1 MRRNGKA
8 NIEQRNWRS
17 WKRGKEW
24 VFGCSLFFTLGSASL
39 LLSQTTAH
47 AEHAIEDKR
56 EVPPLSTDVS
66 DSVFDNSQETVSVNE
81 EKTDKGNAKE
91 FVTILESETTEA
103 VVIEPTLT
111 DKNELTAL
119 SQALDLEALEVAA
132 TEAIEDESEAQE
144 EVALLESNS
153 GLTSDGLIHIRDRYD
168 ISFTDTSPLS
178 SRNGKGDLG
187 FVKLNDNTIAYLYN
201 FTEGTNK
208 ISLAELRERLILTPK
223 SGTPGT
229 TVHGRDTKNYYIR
242 TDSKGKYFSNSWL
255 GWSETDALYLVSVNT
270 ERNNHNLELNVVG
283 TANNGDGGQG
293 NFNRIVPLNVYSG
306 QQITRNDINA
316 ISSNAYYT
324 IGVHL
329 GSRIVQGTNG
339 RNDIMYLILAGV
351 DNQLPTVDEE
361 ATKRNFERN
370 LNGGALTAENL
381 DSILQPQN
389 VEVKDN
395 VNRKALLLSQGHVN
409 VAIRDEQGV
418 ERSVA
423 EMKSLLQGP
432 QREQYANKTYT
443 IVVKATDEAH
453 AKAANSSQTI
463 TPGFTWDI
471 VDKNPLQAALT
482 QANNA
487 NTTASTANKTADSV
501 AAYEQAKRDLES
513 AKQDAQRIM
522 TKPNASAREILDT
535 VSRVQTA
542 TRAVQEKEQALMPT
556 EASTHRVEPTT
567 LTRSIKDRNIT
578 QQDLLNTI
586 SNLPSGARITLN
598 GPFTLPNTVGQ
609 HPFTATIAY
618 QDKSSQ
624 EVRITLNLTKDK
636 RELEQAL
643 ANLRT
648 SIETEVDRENK
659 SPLDLDAY
667 DDNASKAQELLLA
680 AQQLATNYNNN
691 SVTQQQLDEKA
702 NEIIQATAELDSKRE
717 AIGYSLAYLNPIST
731 EPVVVKKVTDA
742 VDQYDLDV
750 AISAL
755 PEQPVL
761 TLDQP
766 FVKPAT
772 EGSYAF
778 EGKAR
783 YHDRSWNPVVVQLIL
798 ETDWTEF
805 EAIFQPLQEAL
816 EQTVDRTNKSPKAL
830 AAYDQAKIKAREL
843 EAQFEALRASDQT
856 KQAQINKTLETLRD
870 QAAQAVADLTDKYN
884 AIVEAQSV
892 TYSVPELDILTKKVH
907 DPVTADELLN
917 LAAGLPGNPKVTLD
931 QPFVKPTVE
940 GLHIFEATATYADD
954 STNKVTLK
962 LQLDLDWSEYNKL
975 IQPLQAAVEQT
986 VEREN
991 KSPKALAAYDQIQ
1004 NTLRQVHE
1012 HLRNLR
1018 TSEPAPTQ
1026 EEIDEAL
1033 TTLRDNVTQAIA
1045 DLAKKREAIVD
1056 SLAYQHPIANEIRL
1070 NKKVNDT
1077 IETQDLI
1084 AATNGLLGQPVVT
1097 LNEAFVKPTTE
1108 GVYRFEA
1115 TALYEDDSTNR
1126 VIIQLN
1132 LETDWT
1138 AFDQAMSELNT
1149 EIRTNVDRQHKNPL
1163 AVAAYDSELEKARGI
1178 YAQLQALRQSEE
1190 TNQATIDEALP
1201 TLRQEVDKIIAEL
1214 QDKRSKIVPSH
1225 ASTHPVATPAP
1236 IVRSIKNPASED
1248 EILAAV
1254 TLPEN
1259 AVRVEFAP
1267 DAQRQWTNAQTY
1279 QVPVNVIYQDT
1290 SVNRVMVQYTL
1301 NKDWTFLEQATN
1313 TATGRISELEQDAD
1327 LLKDKRP
1334 STVVVYRRALRNAQD
1349 KLQAAQRELQHQS
1362 VNTSQQVIDHY
1373 ENQVKEALAQLNDAT
1388 GKLVPSDAATHTP
1401 TGGTITRTTKTLALA
1416 QDLIA
1421 VVSNYPETASVALV
1435 LPYNIPTTKGT
1446 HIVQARV
1453 NYQDQTSETVD
1464 ITYIIN
1470 LDFQAINRLK
1480 AELEAAIE
1488 TGHGDKKLEE
1498 QTKRSVQHYQE
1509 KLTEANSVKERL
1521 ETLLADPDTQ
1531 QSQLDAFERNVR
1543 AARAHL
1549 QNAVAALTLSE
1560 ATRFTPRANPLV
1572 RDTNTLAT
1580 ATEIANSV
1588 IVLDTYQYQL
1598 ALSSNQE
1605 VPSREGE
1612 YRLRVTV
1619 TYRDES
1625 SEEVEVLYTVNTY
1638 KVRLSQANYSLNGML
1653 GSKEKL
1659 SDKAPDTAEA
1669 YEAAWNAAQEVL
1681 QASRAIHEAA
1691 NSSQQAI
1698 DEAERQSKEALA
1710 NLVKARDE
1718 LRPSQAATHTPRMD
1732 RLEKTMRETITLS
1745 DIREHLKDI
1754 PEETEIISNPE
1765 LVKREGSN
1773 FVNVTLRYPD
1783 RSTED
1788 FGVYYYYTTVK
1799 TDLTEA
1805 LNGLHTKITERPV
1818 TSDMLQ
1824 STVDAYNEVLRE
1836 AERQHRED
1844 NIVLSNSSATQADL
1858 DAATERIKAM
1868 SERLAKAREGLKIKD
1883 SVTYP
1888 VQNGE
1893 LTTTIKNL
1901 ASDEQLLKAL
1911 GDLPGGATGEIIRR
1925 YGNYVGIHHVAIQLT
1940 YPDTSTNTV
1949 QVVYTITL
1957 HKDDL
1962 ANANTALE
1970 ETINQEVN
1978 LENVSP
1984 KAIRVYEEVKR
1995 AQQNELNYGKQIHA
2009 TAGSQDSI
2017 DTTVTRMEQ
2026 AKDRML
2032 EAINGLVPSEAY
2044 TTTPTNGALTK
2055 TVKETVTVQELI
2067 QTVGGVPATARVT
2080 LAQGVEIP
2088 RNEVKT
2094 HILNAVVTYQDESV
2108 DHVEIHLTLTTDLT
2122 ALNREK
2128 EALESAL
2135 ETEEATEGKRPS
2147 TVEAYQEAR
2156 QHAQEKLA
2164 AAQRVAQNPASSQE
2178 SIDQA
2183 TQEANQATDRL
2194 KRAAAAIVNSDAT
2207 TYTPNVAELTR
2218 TMKNLALE
2226 SDVFQQI
2233 AIQGATF
2240 TTALAAGVALPNSV
2254 GKHKVRVLITYNDRS
2269 TEEVEVPYTIT
2280 VDTAALYQKNTDL
2293 HNAIQQSVAL
2303 VDKTKASIARY
2314 ESEKQRVQALLA
2326 AAQQLVQSET
2336 QDQQRIDD
2344 EVAKVHQAIQ
2354 DLQAA
2359 VSQLADTQAKLIEPE
2374 VAKYSTHAKNLATV
2388 AQLTQAVTIPQ
2399 TSGYTVTLPSYTDD
2413 TLPKGIGTYRLMGTV
2428 VYQDESS
2435 EQVAIDYTIT
2445 PYTEELSAANTQLKD
2460 KLAEPVTTEEKRPST
2475 VSEYERA
2482 LQHARQVQAQTQA
2495 ILDREAV
2502 NSSQESLD
2510 EQVRLTKEAQDRL
2523 VKAIAGLEDSDAK
2536 TYHPTAQALTR
2547 TLKNLANADDLTK
2560 LVTGKPDNAG
2570 VSILETIPQ
2579 QVGEHK
2585 VIATV
2590 NYQDGT
2596 SETVEIAYT
2605 ITTDKDALSQAIT
2618 TLAQTDEVRSELEG
2632 IRPSDVAQ
2640 YRNAKQQAEA
2650 KLAEAR
2656 AMFGDPEAF
2665 QSNIDAMV
2673 EAVNAAQ
2680 QALHHAQTN
2689 LNPSDA
2695 TLYNPTAST
2704 LTKTINHLASI
2715 EEVKSSVTI
2724 SGATGYQINLDENA
2738 LPKEI
2743 GSHQINATVV
2753 YADTSTEQVT
2763 IPYIITTDKAP
2774 LANANNTLSNAL
2786 DSILPADTAD
2796 MSPVT
2801 IAAFHKAQQE
2811 ARTLLEEARTLHNS
2825 DTNDQNALDQMAE
2838 RINQARDKVAQAKA
2852 ALRTAQSVT
2861 VDPVINPLVV
2871 TVKNHADQEAL
2882 KARVT
2887 NLPQD
2892 AEVVLTNTDLP
2903 TDEGVH
2909 EISATVRYA
2918 DQSSEEVTI
2927 RYEITSDKTDLT
2939 AALGQLEGEKNHAPV
2954 TDGMKLQTVEDYQA
2968 AQANAVKVFEEAQ
2981 ATLNAPSSKQVD
2993 LDNAQQQV
3001 EAAKERLKQAKQA
3014 LVPSLATENTPQERE
3029 LTRTVNAP
3037 ATAEDI
3043 TGLISN
3049 QNLPANTQFELQN
3062 ADAIPTDLGTHSLTV
3077 KVIYEDRSEDTVTV
3091 RYTVTTDISG
3101 LELAKKALEDELA
3114 KQVSTEGKRQS
3125 TIEALNVAKKA
3136 AQDELASVQDVLAK
3150 AGPTQADIESA
3161 VTAINDKLSKLTQ
3174 AVTGL
3179 EDSYATLLTPTD
3191 GALERT
3197 VKNPAKLDEILETV
3211 TVTDGSPVVTL
3222 APNVTIPETVGRH
3235 ELNVIVT
3242 YNDQSVDTAKVVYT
3256 ITTHKADL
3264 ISANDALEAVV
3275 NQSVETN
3282 GKRAS
3287 TVEHYQAVKERVN
3300 ALLTEAKAIVTAPDS
3315 SQSDIDAKL
3324 SAINNAKAELLS
3336 AIEQVVDS
3344 DATTYTPTVT
3354 PLVRKIN
3361 HLATAQDIEGSVQVA
3376 GATNVSFKLKENQT
3390 VPQSE
3395 GIYTLK
3401 VVVTYNDQSSEEVDV
3416 QYTIET
3422 YKGDLDH
3429 ANTLLAEQ
3437 LQNKAE
3443 LGHRSPQTAAEYA
3456 KVWDQVT
3463 AVLQETQA
3471 VFGNEHASQTDI
3483 DDATKRARTALEQLE
3498 AATQQLEDS
3507 LAHTHQPTIAP
3518 VEKTTREKITQDDLR
3533 QAVSGVPSDTTLTLN
3548 GDMTHNEGA
3557 NQVTGTLRYSDGS
3570 TEEVTIDYTYRRV
3583 KDDLTAATN
3592 ALKERI
3598 DTPAETQ
3605 DMRPTTI
3612 EAYQQALQNAR
3623 TIVQETNGV
3632 LLSDDSTQSQID
3644 EATRKANEAKATL
3657 DEAISN
3663 LTLQDSVKY
3672 PVADGTLTTTMKELA
3687 SNEQLIAALGQLPE
3701 QVQKSEV
3708 TGSYQAQPGLHPVEI
3723 TLIYQDGSTKVV
3735 RTNYTITLHKQTLVD
3750 EIANLQQR
3758 INQQVV
3764 RENISPKAMRA
3775 YEQALIDEQ
3784 AELMQ
3789 AQQTLES
3796 ATQQDVLDAAVVR
3809 AQEAVKRMQSAIDAL
3824 VPSLASQTQPTDGE
3838 LTRTVKQPANV
3849 GDITSLISTQ
3859 TLPVGTRV
3867 ELQDA
3872 VPTALGEHSLT
3883 VKVIY
3888 TDDSEDTVTVNY
3900 TVTTYTDELNAAKE
3914 TLAAELAKEVL
3925 TEGKRQSTIEAL
3937 DAAREAANQALASA
3951 QEILAKAGPTQ
3962 EAIETAIATV
3972 NEKLRDLQKAAQGL
3986 EDSYATQ
3993 YEPTNGSFERT
4004 VKQPV
4009 DLDQILATVTTPGGN
4024 PIVTLLSGTTLPTD
4038 VGSHTVN
4045 VLVTYDDK
4053 STDTATIH
4061 YTITTHKTDLEGANQ
4076 VLQTIINREAPTDGK
4091 RQSTVD
4097 HYNQTHKE
4105 VSTILAEAQTIV
4117 SDSSASQAAI
4127 DEVLARVIKAKE
4139 DLEAAFDNIVD
4150 SDATNY
4156 TPNNGAFTAKA
4167 TQPATKEQLEATIT
4181 VNETTNIQVLLDNA
4195 TLPTEVGAH
4204 RLEATVVYEDKS
4216 SEKAYV
4222 DYTILLDTDAVQAAK
4237 NKLQQKLAEYVK
4249 ETDRSQATLN
4259 NYRLAKQAAD
4269 NAVQASE
4276 QFLTEEVA
4284 TAKQPAADAIERQLE
4299 NAYAELVNAIEGLR
4313 DSQASTNQPNIA
4325 KLTRTL
4331 KDAFDKQQLIDQ
4343 VTELPANAY
4352 VVIVQPEAI
4361 PTTVGDYQVAATV
4374 HYEDLST
4381 KTIAIPYEIT
4391 TYTDELAEA
4400 QRQLQELVAN
4410 QPELGEKSPVAI
4422 RHYQELLDEALRKIA
4437 ESNEHQRVANTPQTT
4452 LNEATEQLR
4461 QLKQQL
4467 SDAVTNLVDAQAK
4480 LHEPQVTDLTTK
4492 VKSPVTEDQLKQQ
4505 IVTQPGA
4512 SVQLQLPHGAVPT
4525 TVGSHVIP
4533 VTVTYEDES
4542 VDNTTI
4548 TLVIEVDPTALNE
4561 ANTKLEAFL
4570 AKPGVDNTGENVAET
4585 GQTHKQL
4592 PATGETESN
4601 LLAYAL
4607 TSLTG
4612 FASVVLGRKK
4622 KEEEETD

>member
-103 VVIEPTLT
+103 VIIEPTLT

-329 GSRIVQGTNG
+329 GGRIVQGTNG
-339 RNDIMYLILAGV
+339 RNDVMYLILVGV
-351 DNQLPTVDEE
+351 DNQLPTIDEA

-370 LNGGALTAENL
+370 LNGGALTADNL
-381 DSILQPQN
+381 DRILQPQN
-389 VEVKDN
+389 IEVKDN

-423 EMKSLLQGP
+423 EMRSLLQGP
-432 QREQYANKTYT
+432 QRDQYANKTYT

-522 TKPNASAREILDT
+522 TKPNASANEILDAI
-535 VSRVQTA
+535 SRVQTA
-542 TRAVQEKEQALMPT
+542 TRDVQTKERALTPT
-556 EASTHRVEPTT
+556 EASTHRVNPTT

-750 AISAL
+750 AISGL

-1267 DAQRQWTNAQTY
+1267 DAQRQWTNVQTY

-1531 QSQLDAFERNVR
+1531 QSQLDAFEHNVR

-1580 ATEIANSV
+1580 ANEIANSV

-1698 DEAERQSKEALA
+1698 DEAERQSREALA
-1710 NLVKARDE
+1710 NLIKARDE
-1718 LRPSQAATHTPRMD
+1718 LRPSQAATYTPRMD

-1925 YGNYVGIHHVAIQLT
+1925 YGNYVGIHHVSIQLT

-1984 KAIRVYEEVKR
+1984 KAIRAYEEVKR
-1995 AQQNELNYGKQIHA
+1995 TQQSELNYGKHIHD
-2009 TAGSQDSI
+2009 TAGNQNDI
-2017 DTTVTRMEQ
+2017 DTTVMRMEQ

-2032 EAINGLVPSEAY
+2032 EAINGLVPSEAH
-2044 TTTPTNGALTK
+2044 TTVPTNGELTK
-2055 TVKETVTVQELI
+2055 TVKETVTVQELL
-2067 QTVGGVPATARVT
+2067 QTIGGVPTTARVA
-2080 LAQGVEIP
+2080 LAPGVEIP
-2088 RNEVKT
+2088 RNEVKM
-2094 HILNAVVTYQDESV
+2094 HVLNAVVTYQDESV

-2605 ITTDKDALSQAIT
+2605 ITT
-2618 TLAQTDEVRSELEG
+2618 
-2632 IRPSDVAQ
+2632 
-2640 YRNAKQQAEA
+2640 
-2650 KLAEAR
+2650 
-2656 AMFGDPEAF
+2656 
-2665 QSNIDAMV
+2665 
-2673 EAVNAAQ
+2673 
-2680 QALHHAQTN
+2680 
-2689 LNPSDA
+2689 
-2695 TLYNPTAST
+2695 
-2704 LTKTINHLASI
+2704 
-2715 EEVKSSVTI
+2715 
-2724 SGATGYQINLDENA
+2724 
-2738 LPKEI
+2738 
-2743 GSHQINATVV
+2743 
-2753 YADTSTEQVT
+2753 
-2763 IPYIITTDKAP
+2763 
-2774 LANANNTLSNAL
+2774 
-2786 DSILPADTAD
+2786 
-2796 MSPVT
+2796 
-2801 IAAFHKAQQE
+2801 HKA
-2811 ARTLLEEARTLHNS
+2811 
-2825 DTNDQNALDQMAE
+2825 
-2838 RINQARDKVAQAKA
+2838 
-2852 ALRTAQSVT
+2852 
-2861 VDPVINPLVV
+2861 
-2871 TVKNHADQEAL
+2871 
-2882 KARVT
+2882 
-2887 NLPQD
+2887 
-2892 AEVVLTNTDLP
+2892 
-2903 TDEGVH
+2903 
-2909 EISATVRYA
+2909 
-2918 DQSSEEVTI
+2918 
-2927 RYEITSDKTDLT
+2927 
-2939 AALGQLEGEKNHAPV
+2939 
-2954 TDGMKLQTVEDYQA
+2954 
-2968 AQANAVKVFEEAQ
+2968 
-2981 ATLNAPSSKQVD
+2981 
-2993 LDNAQQQV
+2993 
-3001 EAAKERLKQAKQA
+3001 
-3014 LVPSLATENTPQERE
+3014 
-3029 LTRTVNAP
+3029 
-3037 ATAEDI
+3037 
-3043 TGLISN
+3043 
-3049 QNLPANTQFELQN
+3049 
-3062 ADAIPTDLGTHSLTV
+3062 
-3077 KVIYEDRSEDTVTV
+3077 
-3091 RYTVTTDISG
+3091 
-3101 LELAKKALEDELA
+3101 
-3114 KQVSTEGKRQS
+3114 
-3125 TIEALNVAKKA
+3125 
-3136 AQDELASVQDVLAK
+3136 
-3150 AGPTQADIESA
+3150 
-3161 VTAINDKLSKLTQ
+3161 
-3174 AVTGL
+3174 
-3179 EDSYATLLTPTD
+3179 
-3191 GALERT
+3191 
-3197 VKNPAKLDEILETV
+3197 
-3211 TVTDGSPVVTL
+3211 
-3222 APNVTIPETVGRH
+3222 
-3235 ELNVIVT
+3235 
-3242 YNDQSVDTAKVVYT
+3242 
-3256 ITTHKADL
+3256 
-3264 ISANDALEAVV
+3264 
-3275 NQSVETN
+3275 
-3282 GKRAS
+3282 
-3287 TVEHYQAVKERVN
+3287 
-3300 ALLTEAKAIVTAPDS
+3300 
-3315 SQSDIDAKL
+3315 
-3324 SAINNAKAELLS
+3324 
-3336 AIEQVVDS
+3336 
-3344 DATTYTPTVT
+3344 
-3354 PLVRKIN
+3354 
-3361 HLATAQDIEGSVQVA
+3361 
-3376 GATNVSFKLKENQT
+3376 
-3390 VPQSE
+3390 
-3395 GIYTLK
+3395 
-3401 VVVTYNDQSSEEVDV
+3401 
-3416 QYTIET
+3416 
-3422 YKGDLDH
+3422 
-3429 ANTLLAEQ
+3429 
-3437 LQNKAE
+3437 
-3443 LGHRSPQTAAEYA
+3443 
-3456 KVWDQVT
+3456 
-3463 AVLQETQA
+3463 
-3471 VFGNEHASQTDI
+3471 
-3483 DDATKRARTALEQLE
+3483 
-3498 AATQQLEDS
+3498 
-3507 LAHTHQPTIAP
+3507 
-3518 VEKTTREKITQDDLR
+3518 
-3533 QAVSGVPSDTTLTLN
+3533 
-3548 GDMTHNEGA
+3548 
-3557 NQVTGTLRYSDGS
+3557 
-3570 TEEVTIDYTYRRV
+3570 
-3583 KDDLTAATN
+3583 
-3592 ALKERI
+3592 
-3598 DTPAETQ
+3598 
-3605 DMRPTTI
+3605 
-3612 EAYQQALQNAR
+3612 
-3623 TIVQETNGV
+3623 
-3632 LLSDDSTQSQID
+3632 
-3644 EATRKANEAKATL
+3644 
-3657 DEAISN
+3657 
-3663 LTLQDSVKY
+3663 
-3672 PVADGTLTTTMKELA
+3672 
-3687 SNEQLIAALGQLPE
+3687 
-3701 QVQKSEV
+3701 
-3708 TGSYQAQPGLHPVEI
+3708 
-3723 TLIYQDGSTKVV
+3723 
-3735 RTNYTITLHKQTLVD
+3735 
-3750 EIANLQQR
+3750 
-3758 INQQVV
+3758 
-3764 RENISPKAMRA
+3764 
-3775 YEQALIDEQ
+3775 
-3784 AELMQ
+3784 
-3789 AQQTLES
+3789 
-3796 ATQQDVLDAAVVR
+3796 
-3809 AQEAVKRMQSAIDAL
+3809 
-3824 VPSLASQTQPTDGE
+3824 
-3838 LTRTVKQPANV
+3838 
-3849 GDITSLISTQ
+3849 
-3859 TLPVGTRV
+3859 
-3867 ELQDA
+3867 
-3872 VPTALGEHSLT
+3872 
-3883 VKVIY
+3883 
-3888 TDDSEDTVTVNY
+3888 
-3900 TVTTYTDELNAAKE
+3900 
-3914 TLAAELAKEVL
+3914 
-3925 TEGKRQSTIEAL
+3925 
-3937 DAAREAANQALASA
+3937 
-3951 QEILAKAGPTQ
+3951 
-3962 EAIETAIATV
+3962 
-3972 NEKLRDLQKAAQGL
+3972 
-3986 EDSYATQ
+3986 
-3993 YEPTNGSFERT
+3993 
-4004 VKQPV
+4004 
-4009 DLDQILATVTTPGGN
+4009 
-4024 PIVTLLSGTTLPTD
+4024 
-4038 VGSHTVN
+4038 
-4045 VLVTYDDK
+4045 
-4053 STDTATIH
+4053 
-4061 YTITTHKTDLEGANQ
+4061 DLEGANQ
-4076 VLQTIINREAPTDGK
+4076 ALQTIINREAPTDGK

-4105 VSTILAEAQTIV
+4105 VSTILAEAQAIV

-4127 DEVLARVIKAKE
+4127 DDVLARVIKAKE

-4150 SDATNY
+4150 SDATSY
-4156 TPNNGAFTAKA
+4156 TPNNGALTAKA
-4167 TQPATKEQLEATIT
+4167 TQPATKEQLESTIT

-4195 TLPTEVGAH
+4195 ILPTEVGVH
-4204 RLEATVVYEDKS
+4204 RLEATVVYADKS

-4276 QFLTEEVA
+4276 QFLTGEVA

-4299 NAYAELVNAIEGLR
+4299 NAYAELINAIEGLR

-4352 VVIVQPEAI
+4352 VVIDQPEAI

-4400 QRQLQELVAN
+4400 QRQLQELVAT

-4437 ESNEHQRVANTPQTT
+4437 ESNEHQRVANTPQTA

-4467 SDAVTNLVDAQAK
+4467 ADAVTNLVDAQAK

-4492 VKSPVTEDQLKQQ
+4492 VTAPVTEEQLKQQ

-4542 VDNTTI
+4542 VDNTAI

-4570 AKPGVDNTGENVAET
+4570 AQPVDTDMKSPDSLAAYQEALRSAQEVLANGKTVATTELNDQEAIERAKVASEQAQAKLQEAINHLVPSEASKYAPKGSSVARTMREKADAATFIATITGQPNNAIVQVVGNVPTTEGDYQVEVLITYEDRSTDTIHVPYTLRADKTDLAAALTQLIERLQQDADISDKKPDAIDAYHKAKEAAMKAVERSTAISQETNPTQETVDEATQALQTALNELQVAVNGLVPSEAAITSLTNGQLQRHVNNKADEAELKAQIGVLPLGATATIQEVPQTVGNHTVEVSVVFADRSTKQFKVDYEIILDKTPLAQANDALAQAIATEETLDDKSPATVQAYLAAKEEAIKELEATRVVHTTEVADQANVDAAKERAQQAMERLLQAAADLEVSQAAQNMPIGQKIERTMRNLAEASDLAQAIDGKPEDATVELLTEVPQDEGTHTVRARITYADQSTDEVEITYTIQTVKSDLETAIEALTNQVGEVPILAGKRPATVAEYERVKQLAEALLEQANATLADTSTRQAVLDATTDLVNQLREQLAKVASDIVDSDATTTSVADGTLRRTTDQLADNKALIGTLTDKPTSARAEVQGELPTEVGNYRIPILITFDDDSTKVVHVNYQVRPDFAELSENVTRLAAGEIPTPTERYYTPDSFVEYNRLAQILKDQLAAGQTTLANEYAPQDAVNQMKEALRQAEANFKQYQLVLSEAGKNKNNLHDGSLTRTIRQLANANELGSTIGTVPETTTFSTESALPDNVGNHRVKVVITYEDGSQDYQFVDYTITTDKNVLEQLNSELRDLLATPVDTKGKRPSTVMAYDEIHEQATRQLATARTVNQQTDVTQVEIDATEQQVQQMIATLQQARENIVDSDATTYQPITESVKATVKQPATPQALIDNVKLPEAVTDATIQLKVEELPAEVGNHKIEVLVTYPDTTTDTVTINYIIETDKKALQQANAQMLNRLVTKVDLEHMSPASLAVYHQALDAAKKIQEAAEAILNDGDMQGNQSRIDESEQALREAQKALEVAIRQLVKAEKYLYNPSADNITRTLKTLAKKEELVDLVKDIPTTATVELVHPEAIPNKVGEHRVAFRIRYADDTEDQMNISYMIRTHKEDLEFTFGTLKKLVDEETEVAEKAPLTVERYHQSIEAATSQLAAAQAILDDEAAEQEAINEAEQLVAQAEAQLKEAIRGLVDSQAKLNRPIVEKISRPIKQLADAKEVVNHVTGLPENAKVKVDEATLPTTVGKHQVKVLVQYEDLSTKELLVDYIVDTDKNKLKEAQETLTKRLAIAVETVNTHPRVAPKFEAIKQNAQQQLAAAQAILSDPNATQEAIESAEATATMIEAQLNVLLIEAQANATESSSDIQVEQAQPGVDNTGENVAET

-4592 PATGETESN
+4592 PATGETDSN

>member
-1 MRRNGKA
+1 MRRHGKA

-39 LLSQTTAH
+39 LLSQTTVH
-47 AEHAIEDKR
+47 AEHAIEDKH
-56 EVPPLSTDVS
+56 EAPSSSLGLSDIVL
-66 DSVFDNSQETVSVNE
+66 DDSQETVSINGVAGLA
-81 EKTDKGNAKE
+81 TIDKVTSKE
-91 FVTILESETTEA
+91 FVTELAAEALVTES
-103 VVIEPTLT
+103 TLT
-111 DKNELTAL
+111 VKNELTEL
-119 SQALDLEALEVAA
+119 SQELDLGELEVAA
-132 TEAIEDESEAQE
+132 KESVEDESEAKE

-153 GLTSDGLIHIRDRYD
+153 GRTSDGLIHIRDRYD

-178 SRNGKGDLG
+178 SRSGKGDLG
-187 FVKLNDNTIAYLYN
+187 FVKLNDNTAAYLYN
-201 FTEGTNK
+201 FTEGNNA
-208 ISLAELRERLILTPK
+208 ISLEELRERLILTPK
-223 SGTPGT
+223 PGTPGN
-229 TVHGRDTKNYYIR
+229 TVYGRDTKNHHIHN
-242 TDSKGKYFSNSWL
+242 SGGAKYFSTYRWFLNKV
-255 GWSETDALYLVSVNT
+255 DALYLLSINT
-270 ERNNHNLELNVVG
+270 ERDNHNLNLGVVG
-283 TANNGDGGQG
+283 TASNGDGGQDG
-293 NFNRIVPLNVYSG
+293 FNRVVPLTWQSPIERINRS
-306 QQITRNDINA
+306 DIDA
-316 ISSNAYYT
+316 ISNRAYYT
-324 IGVHL
+324 L
-329 GSRIVQGTNG
+329 GLYLGEKVVSGSND
-339 RNDIMYLILAGV
+339 RNDIMYFVLVGV

-381 DSILQPQN
+381 DSILRPQSI
-389 VEVKDN
+389 EVKDN
-395 VNRKALLLSQGHVN
+395 VNRKEFLLSQGHVN
-409 VAIRDEQGV
+409 IAIRDAQGV
-418 ERSVA
+418 DRSVA

-443 IVVKATDEAH
+443 IVVKATDEVH
-453 AKAANSSQTI
+453 AKETNRQQTV

-471 VDKNPLQAALT
+471 VDKNPLQTALT

-487 NTTASTANKTADSV
+487 NTTASTANKTIASV
-501 AAYEQAKRDLES
+501 AAYEQAKRDLEG
-513 AKQDAQRIM
+513 AKQAAQRIM
-522 TKPNASAREILDT
+522 TKPNASANEILDAI
-535 VSRVQTA
+535 SRVQTA
-542 TRAVQEKEQALMPT
+542 TRDVQAKERALTPT
-556 EASTHRVEPTT
+556 EASTHRVNPTT
-567 LTRSIKDRNIT
+567 LTRSIKDQNIT

-586 SNLPSGARITLN
+586 SNLPVGAGITLN
-598 GPFTLPNTVGQ
+598 GQFTLPNTVGQ

-618 QDKSSQ
+618 QDSSNQ
-624 EVRITLNLTKDK
+624 EVSITLILTKDK
-636 RELEQAL
+636 NELEQAL

-648 SIETEVDRENK
+648 SIETQVDRENK
-659 SPLDLDAY
+659 SPRDLDAY
-667 DDNASKAQELLLA
+667 DDNARKAQELLLA
-680 AQQLATNYNNN
+680 AQQLATNYND
-691 SVTQQQLDEKA
+691 SSITQQQLDEKA
-702 NEIIQATAELDSKRE
+702 NEVIQATAELDSKRE
-717 AIGYSLAYLNPIST
+717 AIG
-731 EPVVVKKVTDA
+731 
-742 VDQYDLDV
+742 
-750 AISAL
+750 
-755 PEQPVL
+755 
-761 TLDQP
+761 
-766 FVKPAT
+766 
-772 EGSYAF
+772 
-778 EGKAR
+778 
-783 YHDRSWNPVVVQLIL
+783 
-798 ETDWTEF
+798 
-805 EAIFQPLQEAL
+805 
-816 EQTVDRTNKSPKAL
+816 
-830 AAYDQAKIKAREL
+830 
-843 EAQFEALRASDQT
+843 
-856 KQAQINKTLETLRD
+856 
-870 QAAQAVADLTDKYN
+870 
-884 AIVEAQSV
+884 EAQSV
-892 TYSVPELDILTKKVH
+892 THSVPELDILTKKVH

-940 GLHIFEATATYADD
+940 GLHTFEATATYADD

-1018 TSEPAPTQ
+1018 TSEPMPTQ

-1033 TTLRDNVTQAIA
+1033 TTLNDKVVQAIA

-1056 SLAYQHPIANEIRL
+1056 SLAYQYPITNEFRL

-1115 TALYEDDSTNR
+1115 TALYADDSTNR

-1138 AFDQAMSELNT
+1138 AFDQAMSDLNAA
-1149 EIRTNVDRQHKNPL
+1149 IRTNVDRQNKNPL
-1163 AVAAYDSELEKARGI
+1163 AVTAYDSGLEKAQGI

-1190 TNQATIDEALP
+1190 TNQAKIDEALP

-1225 ASTHPVATPAP
+1225 ASTNPVATPNP

-1301 NKDWTFLEQATN
+1301 NKDWTFLEEATN

-1334 STVVVYRRALRNAQD
+1334 STVAVYRRALRNAQD
-1349 KLQAAQRELQHQS
+1349 KLQAAQRELQHRS

-1401 TGGTITRTTKTLALA
+1401 TGGTITRTTKTLARA

-1470 LDFQAINRLK
+1470 LDFQSINRLK

-1488 TGHGDKKLEE
+1488 AGHGDKKLEE

-1509 KLTEANSVKERL
+1509 KLTEANRVKEQL

-1531 QSQLDAFERNVR
+1531 QSQLDAFEHNAR

-1560 ATRFTPRANPLV
+1560 ATRFTPQANPLV

-1588 IVLDTYQYQL
+1588 IVLGTYQYQL

-1653 GSKEKL
+1653 DSKAKL

-1681 QASRAIHEAA
+1681 QASRAIHEAE

-1788 FGVYYYYTTVK
+1788 VGVYYYYTTVK

-1868 SERLAKAREGLKIKD
+1868 SERLSKAREGLKIKD

-1911 GDLPGGATGEIIRR
+1911 GELPGGAKGEITHR
-1925 YGNYVGIHHVAIQLT
+1925 YGNYVGVHYVAIRLT

-1984 KAIRVYEEVKR
+1984 KAIRAYEEAKR

-2009 TAGSQDSI
+2009 TAGNQDSI

-2026 AKDRML
+2026 AKERML
-2032 EAINGLVPSEAY
+2032 AAIKGLVPSEAH
-2044 TTTPTNGALTK
+2044 TTVPTNGELTK
-2055 TVKETVTVQELI
+2055 TVKETVTVQELL
-2067 QTVGGVPATARVT
+2067 QTVGGVPTTARVA

-2094 HILNAVVTYQDESV
+2094 HVLNAVVTYQDESV

-2122 ALNREK
+2122 ALIREK
-2128 EALESAL
+2128 DALESAL

-2164 AAQRVAQNPASSQE
+2164 AAQRVAQNPTSSQE

-2240 TTALAAGVALPNSV
+2240 TSALAAGVVLPNSV

-2280 VDTAALYQKNTDL
+2280 VDTAALSQKNTDL

-2399 TSGYTVTLPSYTDD
+2399 TSGYIVTLPSYTDD

-2605 ITTDKDALSQAIT
+2605 ITT
-2618 TLAQTDEVRSELEG
+2618 
-2632 IRPSDVAQ
+2632 
-2640 YRNAKQQAEA
+2640 
-2650 KLAEAR
+2650 
-2656 AMFGDPEAF
+2656 
-2665 QSNIDAMV
+2665 
-2673 EAVNAAQ
+2673 
-2680 QALHHAQTN
+2680 
-2689 LNPSDA
+2689 
-2695 TLYNPTAST
+2695 
-2704 LTKTINHLASI
+2704 
-2715 EEVKSSVTI
+2715 
-2724 SGATGYQINLDENA
+2724 
-2738 LPKEI
+2738 
-2743 GSHQINATVV
+2743 
-2753 YADTSTEQVT
+2753 
-2763 IPYIITTDKAP
+2763 
-2774 LANANNTLSNAL
+2774 
-2786 DSILPADTAD
+2786 
-2796 MSPVT
+2796 
-2801 IAAFHKAQQE
+2801 HKA
-2811 ARTLLEEARTLHNS
+2811 
-2825 DTNDQNALDQMAE
+2825 
-2838 RINQARDKVAQAKA
+2838 
-2852 ALRTAQSVT
+2852 
-2861 VDPVINPLVV
+2861 
-2871 TVKNHADQEAL
+2871 
-2882 KARVT
+2882 
-2887 NLPQD
+2887 
-2892 AEVVLTNTDLP
+2892 
-2903 TDEGVH
+2903 
-2909 EISATVRYA
+2909 
-2918 DQSSEEVTI
+2918 
-2927 RYEITSDKTDLT
+2927 
-2939 AALGQLEGEKNHAPV
+2939 
-2954 TDGMKLQTVEDYQA
+2954 
-2968 AQANAVKVFEEAQ
+2968 
-2981 ATLNAPSSKQVD
+2981 
-2993 LDNAQQQV
+2993 
-3001 EAAKERLKQAKQA
+3001 
-3014 LVPSLATENTPQERE
+3014 
-3029 LTRTVNAP
+3029 
-3037 ATAEDI
+3037 
-3043 TGLISN
+3043 
-3049 QNLPANTQFELQN
+3049 
-3062 ADAIPTDLGTHSLTV
+3062 
-3077 KVIYEDRSEDTVTV
+3077 
-3091 RYTVTTDISG
+3091 
-3101 LELAKKALEDELA
+3101 
-3114 KQVSTEGKRQS
+3114 
-3125 TIEALNVAKKA
+3125 
-3136 AQDELASVQDVLAK
+3136 
-3150 AGPTQADIESA
+3150 
-3161 VTAINDKLSKLTQ
+3161 
-3174 AVTGL
+3174 
-3179 EDSYATLLTPTD
+3179 
-3191 GALERT
+3191 
-3197 VKNPAKLDEILETV
+3197 
-3211 TVTDGSPVVTL
+3211 
-3222 APNVTIPETVGRH
+3222 
-3235 ELNVIVT
+3235 
-3242 YNDQSVDTAKVVYT
+3242 
-3256 ITTHKADL
+3256 
-3264 ISANDALEAVV
+3264 
-3275 NQSVETN
+3275 
-3282 GKRAS
+3282 
-3287 TVEHYQAVKERVN
+3287 
-3300 ALLTEAKAIVTAPDS
+3300 
-3315 SQSDIDAKL
+3315 
-3324 SAINNAKAELLS
+3324 
-3336 AIEQVVDS
+3336 
-3344 DATTYTPTVT
+3344 
-3354 PLVRKIN
+3354 
-3361 HLATAQDIEGSVQVA
+3361 
-3376 GATNVSFKLKENQT
+3376 
-3390 VPQSE
+3390 
-3395 GIYTLK
+3395 
-3401 VVVTYNDQSSEEVDV
+3401 
-3416 QYTIET
+3416 
-3422 YKGDLDH
+3422 
-3429 ANTLLAEQ
+3429 
-3437 LQNKAE
+3437 
-3443 LGHRSPQTAAEYA
+3443 
-3456 KVWDQVT
+3456 
-3463 AVLQETQA
+3463 
-3471 VFGNEHASQTDI
+3471 
-3483 DDATKRARTALEQLE
+3483 
-3498 AATQQLEDS
+3498 
-3507 LAHTHQPTIAP
+3507 
-3518 VEKTTREKITQDDLR
+3518 
-3533 QAVSGVPSDTTLTLN
+3533 
-3548 GDMTHNEGA
+3548 
-3557 NQVTGTLRYSDGS
+3557 
-3570 TEEVTIDYTYRRV
+3570 
-3583 KDDLTAATN
+3583 
-3592 ALKERI
+3592 
-3598 DTPAETQ
+3598 
-3605 DMRPTTI
+3605 
-3612 EAYQQALQNAR
+3612 
-3623 TIVQETNGV
+3623 
-3632 LLSDDSTQSQID
+3632 
-3644 EATRKANEAKATL
+3644 
-3657 DEAISN
+3657 
-3663 LTLQDSVKY
+3663 
-3672 PVADGTLTTTMKELA
+3672 
-3687 SNEQLIAALGQLPE
+3687 
-3701 QVQKSEV
+3701 
-3708 TGSYQAQPGLHPVEI
+3708 
-3723 TLIYQDGSTKVV
+3723 
-3735 RTNYTITLHKQTLVD
+3735 
-3750 EIANLQQR
+3750 
-3758 INQQVV
+3758 
-3764 RENISPKAMRA
+3764 
-3775 YEQALIDEQ
+3775 
-3784 AELMQ
+3784 
-3789 AQQTLES
+3789 
-3796 ATQQDVLDAAVVR
+3796 
-3809 AQEAVKRMQSAIDAL
+3809 
-3824 VPSLASQTQPTDGE
+3824 
-3838 LTRTVKQPANV
+3838 
-3849 GDITSLISTQ
+3849 
-3859 TLPVGTRV
+3859 
-3867 ELQDA
+3867 
-3872 VPTALGEHSLT
+3872 
-3883 VKVIY
+3883 
-3888 TDDSEDTVTVNY
+3888 
-3900 TVTTYTDELNAAKE
+3900 
-3914 TLAAELAKEVL
+3914 
-3925 TEGKRQSTIEAL
+3925 
-3937 DAAREAANQALASA
+3937 
-3951 QEILAKAGPTQ
+3951 
-3962 EAIETAIATV
+3962 
-3972 NEKLRDLQKAAQGL
+3972 
-3986 EDSYATQ
+3986 
-3993 YEPTNGSFERT
+3993 
-4004 VKQPV
+4004 
-4009 DLDQILATVTTPGGN
+4009 
-4024 PIVTLLSGTTLPTD
+4024 
-4038 VGSHTVN
+4038 
-4045 VLVTYDDK
+4045 
-4053 STDTATIH
+4053 
-4061 YTITTHKTDLEGANQ
+4061 DLEGANQ
-4076 VLQTIINREAPTDGK
+4076 ALQTIINREAPTDGK

-4105 VSTILAEAQTIV
+4105 VSTILAEAQAVV

-4156 TPNNGAFTAKA
+4156 TPNNGALTAKA
-4167 TQPATKEQLEATIT
+4167 TQPVTKEQLEATIT

-4195 TLPTEVGAH
+4195 TLPTEVGVH
-4204 RLEATVVYEDKS
+4204 RLEATVVYADKS

-4299 NAYAELVNAIEGLR
+4299 KAYAELVNAIEGLR

-4352 VVIVQPEAI
+4352 VVIDQPEAI
-4361 PTTVGDYQVAATV
+4361 PTTVGDYQVVATV

-4467 SDAVTNLVDAQAK
+4467 ADAVTNLVDAQAK

-4492 VKSPVTEDQLKQQ
+4492 VTAPVTEDQLKQQ

-4542 VDNTTI
+4542 VDNTAI

-4570 AKPGVDNTGENVAET
+4570 AQPVDTDMKSPDSLAAYQEALRSAQEVLANGKTVATTELNDQEAIERAKVASEQAQAKLQEAINHLVPSEASKYAPNGSSVARTMREKADAATFIATVTGQPNNAIVQVVGNVPTTEGDYQVEVLITYEDRSTDTIHVPYTLRADKTDLAAALTQLTERLQQDADTSDKKPDAIDAYHKAKEAAMKAVERSTAISQETNPTQETVDEATQALQTALNELQVTVNGLVPSEAAITSLTNGQLQRHVNNKADEAELKAQIGVLPLGATATIQEVPQTVGNHTVEVSVVFADRSTKQFKVDYEIILDKTPLAQANDALAQAIATEETLDDKSPATVQAYLAAKEEAIKELEATRVVHTTEVADQANVDAAKERAQQAMERLLQAAEDLEISQAAQNMPTGQKIERTMRNLAEASDLAQAIDGKPEDATVELLTEVPQDEGTHTVRARITYADQSTDEVEITYTIQTVKSDLETAIEALTNRVGEVPILAGKRPATVAEYERVKQLAEALLEQANATLANTSTRQAVLDATTDLVNQLREQLAKAASDIVDSDATTTSVADGTLRRTTDQLADNKALIGTLTDKPTSARAEVQGELPTEVGDYRIPILITFDDDSTKVVHVNYQVRPDFAELSENVTRLAAEEIPTPTERYYTPDSFAEYNRLAQILKDQLAAGQATLANEYAPQDAVNQMKEALRQAEANFKQYQLVLSEAGKNKDNLHDGSLTRTIRQLANANELGSTIGTVPETATFSTESALSDNVGNHRVKVVITYEDRSQDYQFVDYTITTDKNVLEQLNSELRDLLAMPVDTEGKRPSTVTAYDEIHEQVTRQLATARTVHQQTDVTQTVIDATEQQVQQMIATLQQARENIVDSDATTYQPITESVKATVKQPATPQTLMDSVKFSEAVTDATIQLKVEELPTEVGNHKIEVLITYPDTTTDTVTINYIIETDKKALQQANAQMLNRLATKVDLEHMSPASLAVYHQALEAAKKIQEVAEAILNDGDMQGNQSRIDESEQALREAQKALEAAIRQLVKAEKYLYNPSADNITRTLKTLAKKEELVDLVKDIPTTATVELVHPEAIPNKVGEHRVAFRIRYADDTEDQMNISYMIRTHKEDLEFTFGTLKKLVNEETEVEEKAPLTVERYHQSIEAATSQLATAQAILDDEAAEQETINEAEQLIAQAEAQLKEAIRGLVDSQAKLNRPIVEKISRPIKRLADAKEVVNHVTGLPENAKVKVDEATLPTTVGKHQVKVLVQYEDLSTKELLVDYIVDTDKNKLKEAQETLTKRLAIAVETVNTHPRVAPKFEAIKQNAQQQLAEAQAILADPNATQEAIESAEATTMIIEAQLNVLLIEAQANATESSSDIQVEQAQPGVDNTGENVAET

-4592 PATGETESN
+4592 PATGETDTN

-4607 TSLTG
+4607 ASLTG